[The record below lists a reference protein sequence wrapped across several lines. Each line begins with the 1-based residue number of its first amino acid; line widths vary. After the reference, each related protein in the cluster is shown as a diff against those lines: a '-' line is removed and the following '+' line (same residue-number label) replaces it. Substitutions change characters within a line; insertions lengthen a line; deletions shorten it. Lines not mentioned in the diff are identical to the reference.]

1 MDDVRVILG
10 TSMAGVLAIAIH
22 TLGEPRDMLS
32 IKAIGI
38 CGEYEGC
45 VKSLLKGCV
54 WFLQET
60 PFLLT
65 LGFKGRNTPKP
76 VKAKGF

>member
-22 TLGEPRDMLS
+22 TLGEPGDMLS

-38 CGEYEGC
+38 CG
-45 VKSLLKGCV
+45 VM
-54 WFLQET
+54 
-60 PFLLT
+60 
-65 LGFKGRNTPKP
+65 
-76 VKAKGF
+76 KAV